1 MTWLDNLRIAVRGAT
16 SNKLRSS
23 LTTLGVLIGVS
34 TVIILVAVGTGSSR
48 AVEARIQSLGTNTIT
63 VISRGH
69 FGGGRSLT
77 GTQTKAASLTLADV
91 NLMQSPTQAPDV
103 LSVSPVLTT
112 SETATYSGA
121 TYSTSVVGSTPSY
134 LTADDYTLQAGSP
147 ITSAEVTDR
156 ARVVDIGED
165 VETNLFATGANPIG
179 QTILLGSASF
189 EVIGVLAPKGTTGL
203 TNADAVAIA
212 PYTAVQD
219 ELTGESSSFSELLVQ
234 GKSTSRLND
243 AAAEVESILA
253 AQNGTTVADLPF
265 SVINQASLLSTAES
279 TTGTLTVLLGIVAG
293 ISLLVGG
300 IGVMNIMLV
309 TVTERTRE
317 IGIRKAIGAPK
328 RVILVQFLLEAVL
341 LSLVGGLVGLAL
353 GFVGTRFR
361 IDGVLPVIAPYSVF
375 LALGVALVVGVLA
388 GFYPAYR
395 AASLRPIDAL
405 RYE

>member
-16 SNKLRSS
+16 TNKLRSS

-63 VISRGH
+63 VISRGR
-69 FGGGRSLT
+69 FGAGRSLT
-77 GTQTKAASLTLADV
+77 GTQTQAATLTLADV

-103 LSVSPVLTT
+103 LSVSPVLSTT
-112 SETATYSGA
+112 ETATYSGA
-121 TYSTSVVGSTPSY
+121 TYSTSVVGSTASY
-134 LTADDYTLQAGSP
+134 LPADDYTLQAGSP
-147 ITSAEVTDR
+147 ITSADVTNR

-179 QTILLGSASF
+179 QTIQLGSASF
-189 EVIGVLAPKGTTGL
+189 EVVGVLAPKGSTGL

-219 ELTGESSSFSELLVQ
+219 ELTGESQSFSELLVQ
-234 GKSTSRLND
+234 GKSTARLNN
-243 AAAEVESILA
+243 AAAEVETILA

-341 LSLVGGLVGLAL
+341 LSLVGGLVGLGL

-375 LALGVALVVGVLA
+375 LALGVAIVVGVLA
-388 GFYPAYR
+388 GLYPAYR